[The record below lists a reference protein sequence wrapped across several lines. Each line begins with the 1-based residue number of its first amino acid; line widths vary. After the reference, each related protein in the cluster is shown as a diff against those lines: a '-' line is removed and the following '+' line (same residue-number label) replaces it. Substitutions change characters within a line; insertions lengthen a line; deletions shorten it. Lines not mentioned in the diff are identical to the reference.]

1 MFKKKDDIYKVKN
14 KITEIN
20 TQMKI
25 ILFSFDVFISEK
37 IFKKM
42 HPKNKRMFV
51 KRL

>member
-25 ILFSFDVFISEK
+25 ILFSFDGFYQKRYIQKNAS
-37 IFKKM
+37 KK
-42 HPKNKRMFV
+42 
-51 KRL
+51 